1 MSITDS
7 YSDTGRSV
15 EAAPGAIWMN
25 NEHKLNTLIINI
37 CLKEERR
44 LVDVTDLLVNS
55 DLLHPWAVT
64 GAVPTKE
71 VHVRE
76 HLGDITWTLLFLS
89 SHTII
94 CRSSPPHYKIISNR
108 NFPSLSLDY
117 QFYKQMVIQP
127 WQQCFGKEKTLFSH
141 SCDSEPA
148 SDAIPA
154 FPPV

>member
-1 MSITDS
+1 
-7 YSDTGRSV
+7 
-15 EAAPGAIWMN
+15 MN

-76 HLGDITWTLLFLS
+76 HLGDIT
-89 SHTII
+89 
-94 CRSSPPHYKIISNR
+94 
-108 NFPSLSLDY
+108 
-117 QFYKQMVIQP
+117 
-127 WQQCFGKEKTLFSH
+127 
-141 SCDSEPA
+141 
-148 SDAIPA
+148 
-154 FPPV
+154 